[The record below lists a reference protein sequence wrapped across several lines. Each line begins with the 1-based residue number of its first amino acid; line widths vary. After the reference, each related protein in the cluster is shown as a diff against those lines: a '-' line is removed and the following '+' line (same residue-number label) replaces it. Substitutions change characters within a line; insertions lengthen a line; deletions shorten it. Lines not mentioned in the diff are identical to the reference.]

1 VHGDVVITFWQQTV
15 NGVAASLLYVFVG
28 VALTLIYGVA
38 RITDFSQGQIVT
50 FAAFVGMS
58 FSDAGVPFALAGIG
72 AVVVVG
78 LYAGTVHRLVL
89 SRLGDDALRM
99 FIVTLAIGVIVQAAM
114 VMVWSADS
122 RQFETS
128 LDGVWDVGGVVITAG
143 RVLILAVTVPVL
155 AALAWW
161 LTRTRRGRELRAT
174 AENRDAATVIGV
186 DVRRSATLSYIVGCS
201 LSGVVGVLLAV
212 AFPLSPFSGGSLLL
226 KGFAVALAGG
236 LGSVSGA
243 VVVGSAL
250 GLVETYA
257 SAYGI
262 TIAGYTFGTEW
273 QNAYAFVLLIAVI
286 VWRPTGLVRSSV
298 S

>member
-1 VHGDVVITFWQQTV
+1 
-15 NGVAASLLYVFVG
+15 
-28 VALTLIYGVA
+28 
-38 RITDFSQGQIVT
+38 
-50 FAAFVGMS
+50 
-58 FSDAGVPFALAGIG
+58 
-72 AVVVVG
+72 
-78 LYAGTVHRLVL
+78 
-89 SRLGDDALRM
+89 
-99 FIVTLAIGVIVQAAM
+99 
-114 VMVWSADS
+114 
-122 RQFETS
+122 
-128 LDGVWDVGGVVITAG
+128 VGGVVITAG